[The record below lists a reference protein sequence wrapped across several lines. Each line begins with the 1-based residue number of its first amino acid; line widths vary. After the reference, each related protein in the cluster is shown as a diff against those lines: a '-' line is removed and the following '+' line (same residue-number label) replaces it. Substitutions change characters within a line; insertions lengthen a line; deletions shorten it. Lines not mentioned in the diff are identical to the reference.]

1 MADERHRLADRV
13 YRWLLRLFPQ
23 EFRGDFGEQMTD
35 DFNDQR
41 ADAVA
46 EGGMALARLW
56 WRTLRGFAW
65 LAPGEHL
72 QILLRDASYGL
83 RLMRR
88 HSLATT
94 AAIVTIALGI
104 GANTAMFT
112 VIKAILLD
120 LPYKDP
126 ERLVAILTDSP
137 KGYSAAV
144 TLPQLDTW
152 NHTTALEG
160 LFGYW
165 SMSPVVTGAGEAR
178 RVRCECAS
186 APIFTVLGGA
196 PLTGRT
202 FTAQEDT
209 EQAESVVVLHERF
222 WTQVLNRD
230 PNAVGRSLTLDGTPS
245 TVIGIMPAT
254 FVGPRGRD
262 VTDAWL
268 PLTDCLRRF
277 RAEKRTLMFVNAYGR
292 LRPGESPRVVEAQL
306 SAAMEAGAERSSSAR
321 VHLQPLTEQL
331 VGDIRTLLL
340 ALFAASVFVLL
351 IACANV
357 ASLLLGRADT
367 RRRELAI
374 RVAIGCSRAG
384 IVRQLLTESL
394 VFAMLGGAV
403 GLLFAHWTLQLLVPS
418 MPGWIPGLNRITLD
432 TPVLAGFLVISLTTG
447 LVFGVLPAWSASQV
461 RPGTVLKDSVLGRR
475 PARKRL
481 RAVIVIAEVTLSVAL
496 LAGAALLLKTFLHL
510 RPDNPGFDPAR
521 KLVML
526 INLPRG
532 RYPDATGWR
541 TFIDSLRQRISSEP
555 AVESVEAT
563 SIVPLSG
570 NINQATV
577 QEDAAVAPM
586 TVDAPIVTPG
596 YVDAMR
602 ITILR
607 GRALST
613 RDERGAPE
621 VALVNETLARRLWP
635 TADPVGRSLSVELFG
650 GTSSAVIVGV
660 VADVRSSGN
669 KLGARPELYVAFAQ
683 HPSSIMRVIVTTYE
697 PADRMA
703 PILKRHVAAIDPALP
718 VGDAEPLTALV
729 AGSVATWRFAAMLLG
744 AFAGIALILAALG
757 LFAVV
762 GCWVAE
768 RTSEIG
774 VRMALGASRARVLRL
789 FMVSAGS
796 LTIVGLLAGIALAAL
811 TTRFLSEWL
820 VDTTPLDRSA
830 FAGAGMVMIATAL
843 TASYLAARR
852 ATTID
857 PIIALRSE

>member
-1 MADERHRLADRV
+1 MADERERLAARV
-13 YRWLLRLFPQ
+13 YGWLLRLFPR

-35 DFNDQR
+35 DFHDQR

-46 EGGMALARLW
+46 SGGVAVAWLW
-56 WRTLRGFAW
+56 WRTLRGVVG
-65 LAPGEHL
+65 LAPREHL
-72 QILLRDASYGL
+72 QIFIRDASYGL

-112 VIKAILLD
+112 VIKAILLEF
-120 LPYKDP
+120 PYKDP
-126 ERLVAILTDSP
+126 EQLVAILTERP
-137 KGYSAAV
+137 NGYSAAV
-144 TLPQLDTW
+144 TLAQLDAW
-152 NHTTALEG
+152 KHTSALEA
-160 LFGYW
+160 LFGFW
-165 SMSPVVTGAGEAR
+165 GMSPVLTGAGEAR

-186 APIFTVLGGA
+186 PPIFAVLGGA
-196 PLTGRT
+196 PLAGRT
-202 FTAQEDT
+202 FTAEEDS
-209 EQAESVVVLHERF
+209 EEAESVIVLHERF
-222 WTQVLNRD
+222 WSQVLNRD
-230 PNAVGRSLTLDGTPS
+230 PNAIGRSLMVDGVPS
-245 TVIGIMPAT
+245 TVIGIMPAA

-268 PLTDCLRRF
+268 PLTDCVRRF
-277 RAEKRTLMFVNAYGR
+277 RAEKRTIMFVNAYGR
-292 LRPGESPRVVEAQL
+292 LSSGESPRAAEAQL
-306 SAAMEAGAERSSSAR
+306 AAAMEPAAGRSAPVR

-394 VFAMLGGAV
+394 VFAILGGAV
-403 GLLFAHWTLQLLVPS
+403 GLLFAHWTLQLLIPS

-432 TPVLAGFLVISLTTG
+432 TRVLVGSLVISSMTG
-447 LVFGVLPAWSASQV
+447 LGFGVLPAWSASQV
-461 RPGTVLKDSVLGRR
+461 RPGTLLKESALGRR
-475 PARKRL
+475 PGRKRL
-481 RAVIVIAEVTLSVAL
+481 RAMIVVAEVTLSVAL
-496 LAGAALLLKTFLHL
+496 LAGAGLLLKTFLHL
-510 RPDNPGFDPAR
+510 RPANPGFDPTR

-532 RYPDATGWR
+532 RYPDANQWR
-541 TFIDSLRQRISSEP
+541 TFIESLRQRISSEP
-555 AVESVEAT
+555 GVESVEAT

-577 QEDAAVAPM
+577 QADPDVAPL

-596 YVDAMR
+596 YIEAMKIR
-602 ITILR
+602 IVR

-613 RDERGAPE
+613 RDERSAPD

-635 TADPVGRSLSVELFG
+635 TADPLGRSLSVELFG
-650 GTSSAVIVGV
+650 NTSSAVVVGV
-660 VADVRSSGN
+660 VADMRSSGN
-669 KLGARPELYVAFAQ
+669 KLGARPELYVPFAQ
-683 HPSSIMRVIVTTYE
+683 HPSSIMRLIVTTFE
-697 PADRMA
+697 AADRMA
-703 PILKRHVAAIDPALP
+703 PMLKRHVAAIDPILP
-718 VGDAEPLTALV
+718 VPDAELLTAIV
-729 AGSVATWRFAAMLLG
+729 AGSVATWRFAALLLG
-744 AFAGIALILAALG
+744 AFAAIALILAALG

-768 RTSEIG
+768 RTAEIG

-789 FMVSAGS
+789 FMLSAGA
-796 LTIVGLLAGIALAAL
+796 LTILGLLAGIALAAL

-820 VDTTPLDRSA
+820 VDTTPLDPSA
-830 FAGAGMVMIATAL
+830 FAGAALVMIAMAL

-852 ATTID
+852 ATVID
-857 PIIALRSE
+857 PILALRSE